1 MKSSIKY
8 LIILL
13 FGVFLISSTKRP
25 VHIFMAGDSTMADK
39 TLTRSVTDSTT
50 GLKTAYPYLERGWG
64 QLLPEFLNEKA
75 LVKNYARNGR
85 STRTFVEEGL
95 WSDLIKNT
103 QKGDFVIIQFG
114 HNDGVI
120 TKKSYTNPA
129 QFRLNFVAF
138 VNEVRAK
145 GATPILCTPVA
156 RRKFDANGVLEKTHG
171 EFPDIIRAVAKQE
184 KVALIDMEVLTSK
197 MLQDAGVEQSN
208 KFFHKFAPGESP
220 FFPEGH
226 DDNTHFNE
234 DGARRVAELFVKE
247 IRKQKL
253 KNLNKL
259 TSQVTTQ
266 EFRK

>member
-1 MKSSIKY
+1 MKLFAKY
-8 LIILL
+8 SLLLLVGIL
-13 FGVFLISSTKRP
+13 LISSSKRP

-39 TLTRSVTDSTT
+39 TLTRTVTDSTT
-50 GLKTAYPYLERGWG
+50 GTKITYPYLERGWG
-64 QLLPEFLNEKA
+64 QLLPELLNEKA
-75 LVKNYARNGR
+75 IVKNYARNGR

-95 WSDLIKNT
+95 WTDLISNT

-138 VNEVRAK
+138 VNEVKAK

-156 RRKFDANGVLEKTHG
+156 RRKFDEKGILEPTHG
-171 EFPDIIRAVAKQE
+171 EYPEIIKAVAKQE
-184 KVALIDMEVLTSK
+184 NVTMIDMEKLTSI

-220 FFPEGH
+220 FFPKGL

-234 DGARRVAELFVKE
+234 LGARKAAELFLGE
-247 IRKQKL
+247 IKSQKL
-253 KNLNKL
+253 KSFAKL
-259 TSQVTTQ
+259 I
-266 EFRK
+266 K